1 MTPAERERRRRARR
15 KAGRRIYS
23 AELDEVDFECLLES
37 FGVSS
42 LRDLAELLIRI
53 DRSVAPHGMKLGNV
67 FLSLAAEL
75 QITPT
80 DEV

>member
-1 MTPAERERRRRARR
+1 M
-15 KAGRRIYS
+15 
-23 AELDEVDFECLLES
+23 ES

-42 LRDLAELLIRI
+42 LRDLAEALIKL

>member
-23 AELDEVDFECLLES
+23 AELDEVATEALLES
-37 FGVSS
+37 FRFETVG
-42 LRDLAELLIRI
+42 ELLELVLAIAE
-53 DRSVAPHGMKLGNV
+53 SVERHDMKFPDV

-75 QITPT
+75 RSTPT